1 MKRSAAGA
9 LVCAFIGAV
18 CVYRTL
24 APKGTETFTP
34 APVPA
39 VEKWALLPLD
49 NRPPCR
55 DFTVDF
61 GALAGLDITAPPV
74 YLMDWYDEPA
84 RVFQLKQWLQVI
96 MPEQQGALIS
106 TDLLLFGGL
115 LHSRMAPV
123 TDAMAGELFQYLEDL
138 KNANPYQQYYLYTI
152 IPRLLI
158 SDHVLPDR
166 WYQWHLMT
174 WTINMDKKI
183 KGVPY
188 DEENYEDVKSIIP
201 MDLKWK
207 YITLYRDNDKF
218 NQELIQFVTEQNLT
232 DLVIGQDDAHPYGLP
247 NYNRGNIPSYLK
259 QYDLHPP
266 IYVSQGADELG
277 TLAVSRIFCRK
288 HGYTPKIKVMYGSP
302 AMKDY
307 TLHFVPQTLEQI
319 AKDKIQL
326 AGGQRTDSMD
336 EADFVLYIHCGG
348 ERKDDYRG
356 IALEIQKVMEQ
367 KPVAL
372 VDLSDRFVGGDCILP
387 ALLANKVAIP
397 QLLAYSGWNTA
408 SNAIGTAVAQGTI
421 VSGQSRLLPKEQLPN
436 LYSAN
441 FKFNFARF
449 LDDWAYQKLIRPRMA
464 ELQDLNGTAPGK
476 DGYAKQALQYV
487 GRQIGIYNTLLTWYC
502 RQFPY
507 FEDAQQAYVLNDAR
521 FGVDLP
527 WERPFEIRLDVIP
540 EFGKYD
546 LTK

>member
-1 MKRSAAGA
+1 MKRTAAGA
-9 LVCAFIGAV
+9 LLCAFIGAV
-18 CVYRTL
+18 CVFRTL
-24 APKGTETFTP
+24 SPQGTTP
-34 APVPA
+34 FVPQPVPQ

-61 GALAGLDITAPPV
+61 GALAGLDITAPPP
-74 YLMDWYDEPA
+74 YIMDWYDEPA
-84 RVFQLKQWLQVI
+84 SMFQLRQWLRVM
-96 MPEQQGALIS
+96 MPESQGALIS

-115 LHSRMAPV
+115 LHSRMEPV
-123 TDAMAGELFQYLEDL
+123 TDAKAGELFEYLEQL
-138 KNANPYQQYYLYTI
+138 KKDFPDRQYYLYTI

-174 WTINMDKKI
+174 WAINMDKKI
-183 KGVPY
+183 RGLPF
-188 DEENYEDVKSIIP
+188 DEENYEDVKAIIP

-207 YITLYRDNDKF
+207 YMTLYRDNDRF

-247 NYNRGNIPSYLK
+247 NYNRSNIPSYLK
-259 QYDLHPP
+259 AYDLHPP

-277 TLAVSRIFCRK
+277 TLAVSRIYCRK
-288 HGYTPKIKVMYGSP
+288 YHYAPRIKVLYGTP

-307 TLHFVPQTLEQI
+307 TLHFVPQTLGQI
-319 AKDKIQL
+319 AEDKICL
-326 AGGQRTDSMD
+326 AGGTMTESLED
-336 EADFVLYIHCGG
+336 ADFVLFIHCGK
-348 ERKDDYRG
+348 EQKESYDT
-356 IALEIQKVMEQ
+356 IARNIKGLMQQ

-372 VDLSDRFVGGDCILP
+372 VDLSDRFAGGDCILP
-387 ALLANKVAIP
+387 ALVAEQTP
-397 QLLAYSGWNTA
+397 LPKLLAYSGWNTA

-421 VSGQSRLLPKEQLPN
+421 VSGQAKRLPKAQLAN
-436 LYSAN
+436 LYSQN
-441 FKFNFARF
+441 FKFNYARF

-464 ELQDLNGTAPGK
+464 ELQEVNGSAPG
-476 DGYAKQALQYV
+476 DEGYAKLAIQYV
-487 GRQIGIYNTLLTWYC
+487 GREIGIYNTLLTWYC
-502 RQFPY
+502 RQFPFY
-507 FEDAQQAYVLNDAR
+507 EDRWQAYVLNDAQ

-527 WERPFEIRLDVIP
+527 WERPFEIRLEIVP
-540 EFGKYD
+540 EFGKYS